1 MLVDMINKMEVREDD
16 EEFQNPV
23 DIVFE
28 RLKKKDPDHFAV
40 RQYAKFKLAAGVISY
55 KRHLENLMVRQM
67 GAYLY
72 LRRCIQWLS
81 QGYPQQSRLCMS
93 A

>member
-40 RQYAKFKLAAGVISY
+40 RQYAKFKLAAGVT
-55 KRHLENLMVRQM
+55 
-67 GAYLY
+67 
-72 LRRCIQWLS
+72 
-81 QGYPQQSRLCMS
+81 
-93 A
+93 